1 MKDLKNLFKLVWK
14 RFSVWIILLT
24 ILTLLLNGLS
34 ARDQIKRNEDI
45 LENLVVSM
53 AKDVGEKA
61 PKSDGKFDE
70 KYIEESKKI
79 FDKFQKK
86 YKLHFTEADEDGYF
100 PGFFE
105 EDDPSID
112 YEKVSLAN
120 NFKQAMHFISEKGIA
135 NNYYNANLFAPLV
148 FFVSVIGFLITSME
162 QSFPYYEFTTML
174 PWKKRDEVWMKA
186 LIVFGLGLGLFL
198 VNLFVS
204 SLTLGTSNLSNIAGT
219 PSIGNIAGKLIL
231 TMFGT
236 SILVVSTG
244 MIAGNF
250 LGHIGMMIVALG
262 GFELIWQN
270 IRVIISIFSPAFDEN
285 LLFNLDQ
292 KFERFLT
299 NIPEITKPFISI
311 THTKE
316 EYAYLF
322 GFIIVAILWAVL
334 AYFVSQK
341 LSGEKSGYMIISN
354 PIEKFVKIL
363 AILSFTSLF
372 YVIISDTIVGIN
384 SIPLDLAIYILGLL
398 ISIKLFDIL
407 FKIRLKF

>member
-34 ARDQIKRNEDI
+34 AREQLDRYQVMVERTVDGMANDLGEDI
-45 LENLVVSM
+45 
-53 AKDVGEKA
+53 
-61 PKSDGKFDE
+61 PKRDGKFDK
-70 KYIEESKKI
+70 KYIQASDEI
-79 FDKFQKK
+79 FEKFKKK
-86 YKLHFTEADEDGYF
+86 YDLSFSGPDEYGYY
-100 PGFFE
+100 PA
-105 EDDPSID
+105 D
-112 YEKVSLAN
+112 YEGDDRDYELMN
-120 NFKQAMHFISEKGIA
+120 QASVYMQAKYFISEKGISRE
-135 NNYYNANLFAPLV
+135 YYKTNLFAPIM

-204 SLTLGTSNLSNIAGT
+204 SLILGTSNLSNIAGT

-262 GFELIWQN
+262 GLELIWQN
-270 IRVIISIFSPAFDEN
+270 ISVIISIFSPAFDEN
-285 LLFNLDQ
+285 LLFNLDR

-299 NIPEITKPFISI
+299 NIPKITKPFISI

>member
-24 ILTLLLNGLS
+24 ILTLMLNGLS
-34 ARDQIKRNEDI
+34 AREQLDRYQFMVERTVDDMANDLGEDI
-45 LENLVVSM
+45 
-53 AKDVGEKA
+53 
-61 PKSDGKFDE
+61 PKRDGKFDK
-70 KYIEESKKI
+70 KYIQASDEI
-79 FDKFQKK
+79 FEKFKKK
-86 YKLHFTEADEDGYF
+86 YDLSFSEPDEYGYY
-100 PGFFE
+100 PANYEG
-105 EDDPSID
+105 DDRD
-112 YEKVSLAN
+112 YELMN
-120 NFKQAMHFISEKGIA
+120 QASVYMQAKYFISEKGLSRE
-135 NNYYNANLFAPLV
+135 YYKTNLFAPIM

-186 LIVFGLGLGLFL
+186 LIVFALGLGLFII
-198 VNLFVS
+198 NLLTS
-204 SLTLGTSNLSNIAGT
+204 SLILSASNLSNIVGN
-219 PSIGNIAGKLIL
+219 PSIGEFASKFIL
-231 TMFGT
+231 TMLAT

-262 GFELIWQN
+262 GLELIWQN
-270 IRVIISIFSPAFDEN
+270 IRVIISIFNQNFNEN
-285 LLFNLDQ
+285 PTFNIDQ
-292 KFERFLT
+292 KYESFMEKVPA
-299 NIPEITKPFISI
+299 IAKPFISI
-311 THTKE
+311 TYTKD

-322 GFIIVAILWAVL
+322 GFLLVSILWAVL